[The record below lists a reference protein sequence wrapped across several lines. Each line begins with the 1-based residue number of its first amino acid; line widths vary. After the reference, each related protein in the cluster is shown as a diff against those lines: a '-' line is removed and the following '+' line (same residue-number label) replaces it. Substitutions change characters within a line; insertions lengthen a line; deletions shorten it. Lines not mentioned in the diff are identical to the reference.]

1 VTWGELT
8 LRIRRA
14 AGWLRSQGVG
24 PAAVVALQQPKCLA
38 FLELH
43 LAALAIGA
51 ITLPLNDRYT
61 PAEVQ
66 WMLTD
71 SGARLAVVPA
81 DSASGTGVPSIPPA
95 QVRALLDAAEPDPLD
110 ASIDLEQTGV
120 ICYTSG
126 TTGRPK
132 GARLR
137 QRNVLATVE
146 ALHQAWQWRPGDVL
160 IHALPL
166 FHVHGLFVAAHGA
179 LRAGAHAIWLDRFSP
194 EAALDA
200 IERHRATVFMGV
212 PTFYHRLLQQDL
224 STRDVSSVRLFTS
237 GSAPLPARNHRA
249 FEQATGH
256 RIVERY
262 GMTEVG
268 IVLSNP
274 LDGPRKPGSIGRP
287 LPGVMA
293 RVVDPQTRHVQPT
306 GDVGEVEIRGP
317 SVFEGYHRQP
327 RATADA
333 IVDGWMRTGD
343 LGRTDT
349 EGYYHLVGRQSE
361 LVITGGLNVY
371 PAEVEAALGDH
382 PQVSEVAVFGVPDDD
397 LGEQV
402 RAAVVASGLLRAE
415 ALAAWARERLAPF
428 KQPRQVHFVDALPRN
443 SMGKVLKPALRER
456 FGVG

>member
-1 VTWGELT
+1 
-8 LRIRRA
+8 
-14 AGWLRSQGVG
+14 
-24 PAAVVALQQPKCLA
+24 
-38 FLELH
+38 
-43 LAALAIGA
+43 
-51 ITLPLNDRYT
+51 
-61 PAEVQ
+61 
-66 WMLTD
+66 M
-71 SGARLAVVPA
+71 
-81 DSASGTGVPSIPPA
+81 
-95 QVRALLDAAEPDPLD
+95 VRA
-110 ASIDLEQTGV
+110 I
-120 ICYTSG
+120 
-126 TTGRPK
+126 
-132 GARLR
+132 
-137 QRNVLATVE
+137 
-146 ALHQAWQWRPGDVL
+146 QAHD
-160 IHALPL
+160 
-166 FHVHGLFVAAHGA
+166 
-179 LRAGAHAIWLDRFSP
+179 
-194 EAALDA
+194 
-200 IERHRATVFMGV
+200 ATVFMGV